1 MSSDEVRIAAI
12 VFAKENKARIANE
25 LTDLGRYASDDHA
38 ISAFMAGSPGAGKT
52 EFSKE
57 LIGILEAE
65 GQRKV
70 VRIDGDDLRSRIPG
84 YTGSNSDL
92 FQGAVSII
100 VEKIHDCVLEK
111 KQSFILDGTFAKYDK
126 AAHNIRRSLEKH
138 RSIFIFYV
146 YQTPAT
152 AWRFTQAR
160 EQLEGRNIPKSAFI
174 EQFCGAKETI
184 ERIHREFMDQVVIFL
199 VKKDFTTSA
208 TKELVKLVDSNTS
221 IDSYI
226 GEHYTKEELEKT
238 L

>member
-1 MSSDEVRIAAI
+1 MSPDEVKATAIA
-12 VFAKENKARIANE
+12 FAKKNKAHIANE
-25 LTDLGRYASDDHA
+25 LTDLDRYAPDDHP

-126 AAHNIRRSLEKH
+126 AAHNIHRSLEKH
-138 RSIFIFYV
+138 RSVFIFYV

-208 TKELVKLVDSNTS
+208 TKELVKLVDPNTS

>member
-1 MSSDEVRIAAI
+1 MTPDEVRSATVA
-12 VFAKENKARIANE
+12 FAKKNKARIANE
-25 LTDLGRYASDDHA
+25 LTDPGRYAPDDHP

-70 VRIDGDDLRSRIPG
+70 VRIDGDDLRSRVPG
-84 YTGSNSDL
+84 YTGGNSDL

-100 VEKIHDCVLEK
+100 VEKIHDSVLEK
-111 KQSFILDGTFAKYDK
+111 KQGFILDGTFAKYDK
-126 AAHNIRRSLEKH
+126 AAHNVRRSLEKH
-138 RSIFIFYV
+138 RSVFIFYV

-174 EQFCGAKETI
+174 EQFYGAKETV
-184 ERIHREFMDQVVIFL
+184 ERIHREFMDQVAIFL

-208 TKELVKLVDSNTS
+208 TKELVKLVDPNTS